1 MDWHI
6 DDAKKNFED
15 LLQQAN
21 KGSPQRIFIGKGTS
35 VVVISSSDYEK
46 LLQTEDEKNTKTP

>member
-6 DDAKKNFED
+6 DDTKKNFED
-15 LLQQAN
+15 ILQQAN
-21 KGSPQRIFIGKGTS
+21 KGSPQRIFIGKDTS

-46 LLQTEDEKNTKTP
+46 LLQAEDEKDTKNP